1 MLEHYKRWLKNMR
14 GDNLLARGL
23 DKQVYIYSVSTEAF
37 YNDEEMIIHN
47 RLSKLRI
54 LKSKIS
60 EKINKIKI
68 EIKEAANQS
77 EIDYLSERKSR
88 LSIAARK
95 INIKINKDKIKLKVL
110 LSKNKD
116 IRELREDA
124 LQINKK
130 IGMFDSA
137 LTRTLGMKIDTVSTD
152 ILVVRVYYY
161 QVLEGLISEGF
172 MYKGEKYIYF
182 SSSAGQIRTKK

>member
-1 MLEHYKRWLKNMR
+1 
-14 GDNLLARGL
+14 
-23 DKQVYIYSVSTEAF
+23 
-37 YNDEEMIIHN
+37 
-47 RLSKLRI
+47 
-54 LKSKIS
+54 
-60 EKINKIKI
+60 
-68 EIKEAANQS
+68 
-77 EIDYLSERKSR
+77 
-88 LSIAARK
+88 SIAARK

-110 LSKNKD
+110 LSENKD

-182 SSSAGQIRTKK
+182 SSSAGQIRTKKGVWIKERLWEKHKGALTCGLDIEEINQKGGCNVNKLLA